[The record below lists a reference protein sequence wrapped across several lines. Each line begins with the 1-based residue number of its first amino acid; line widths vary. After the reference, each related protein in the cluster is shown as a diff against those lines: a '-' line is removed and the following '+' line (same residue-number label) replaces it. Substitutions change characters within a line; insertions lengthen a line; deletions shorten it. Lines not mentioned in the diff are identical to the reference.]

1 MGGLACGW
9 SGRLVMGKSVMVGFV
24 VRNWWWEDQPV
35 NRFRRMGRRW
45 VGWQRQWVGV
55 WDVVGGGGCVLILV
69 VFFFFFGC
77 DCNNFSGCVFL
88 LLLFFYL

>member
-1 MGGLACGW
+1 MGE
-9 SGRLVMGKSVMVGFV
+9 LVVVGSV

-69 VFFFFFGC
+69 VFFLVVTATIFL
-77 DCNNFSGCVFL
+77 VMFL